1 MHPFLPTVVI
11 GAGLIGSAAAAYLKA
26 ALPEEEVLLIGPP
39 EPEAGSQAT
48 VYASHYDAARIQRL
62 IGKDATW
69 TRLNLESAGAYAELE
84 AETGIRFHRPVGC
97 LYVSPHGVD
106 EYLAQAEENGALF
119 GLEAQRLGDAAL
131 AGTGYRFPAGSVGM
145 LEAAP
150 AGMIEPRALVAAQQA
165 RFRARGGSLLPQ
177 VVLRRER
184 LGLAHRLHLADGCT
198 LDAGRV
204 LVTAGSF
211 ANLHPLLPQPLDITL
226 KGESVVLGEV
236 DEAEAAR
243 LAHLPALLYECWFPE
258 IDGIYLTPPL
268 RYPDGRLYV
277 KMGANV
283 PEDRYFTTLAEVQAW
298 FRNEEEPG
306 VLERLRGALQTL
318 LPETRFRSFTLKHC
332 LIHRTPSLRQYIGGG
347 GEPGLYVV
355 AGCNGYSAMCS
366 DALGWLAA
374 HLALFGALPDGYE
387 EAVFLPQSADP
398 TR

>member
-1 MHPFLPTVVI
+1 MYKTLPTIVI
-11 GAGLIGSAAAAYLKA
+11 GSGLIGSAAAAYLKA

-39 EPEAGSQAT
+39 EPEAGAEAS

-69 TRLNLESAGAYAELE
+69 TRLNLESTEAYADLE
-84 AETGIRFHRPVGC
+84 AETGIPFHRPVGC
-97 LYVSPHGVD
+97 LYVSPHGRD
-106 EYLAQAEENGALF
+106 EYLEQVEENGAGF
-119 GLEAQRLGDAAL
+119 GLETQMLDDAAL
-131 AGTGYRFPAGSVGM
+131 AGTGYRFPGGSVGM
-145 LEAAP
+145 LEGAP

-165 RFRARGGSLLPQ
+165 RFVGRGGRLLPQ

-184 LGLAHRLHLADGCT
+184 EGRTHRLHLADGST

-204 LVTAGSF
+204 LITAGSF

-236 DEAEAAR
+236 TEAEALR

-283 PEDRYFTTLAEVQAW
+283 PEDRYFTRLDEVQAW
-298 FRNEEEPG
+298 FRHEEDPV
-306 VLERLRGALQTL
+306 VLERLRVALQSL
-318 LPETRFRSFTLKHC
+318 LPETQFQSFTLKHC
-332 LIHRTPSLRQYIGGG
+332 LIHRTPSLRQYIGDG

-374 HLALFGALPDGYE
+374 HQALFGALPDGYDD
-387 EAVFLPQSADP
+387 ALFSPQFVDP